1 MKVVPPSPSDSI
13 ESADFPFINPANFLA
28 VWF

>member
-1 MKVVPPSPSDSI
+1 MKVVPPSPGDSI
-13 ESADFPFINPANFLA
+13 ESADFPSINPDNFPA